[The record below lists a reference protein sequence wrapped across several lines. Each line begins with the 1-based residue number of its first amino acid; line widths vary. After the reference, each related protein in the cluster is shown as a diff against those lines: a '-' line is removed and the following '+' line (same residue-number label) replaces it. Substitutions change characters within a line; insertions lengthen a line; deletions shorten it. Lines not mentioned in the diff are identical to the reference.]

1 MRFPQIARAMPSV
14 DTQQP
19 LLPSVLDRLI
29 DSEPDQTR
37 EPLWRGSYR
46 IEELREHVRRDLEF
60 LLNSRHGRYDLL
72 APPGELSISVLAY
85 GLGDFTGLVGGG
97 SDTRERIRATVQRAI
112 ADYEPR
118 LQGVTVEVSGTELE
132 FDRNVRLTIRATLN
146 VYPVVEPV
154 TFDTTVEA
162 ATGNCEVR
170 PN

>member
-1 MRFPQIARAMPSV
+1 MPSV
-14 DTQQP
+14 DTQLP

-46 IEELREHVRRDLEF
+46 IEELREHLRRDLEF

-72 APPGELSISVLAY
+72 APPRELSVSVLAY

-97 SDTRERIRATVQRAI
+97 GSDTLERIRATVQRAI

-118 LQGVTVEVSGTELE
+118 LQGVTVEVGDMEHES
-132 FDRNVRLTIRATLN
+132 DRNIRLTIRATLN
-146 VYPVVEPV
+146 VHPVVEPV

-162 ATGNCEVR
+162 VTGTCQVR